1 MSKRIDLFE
10 SIYSNF
16 GEQVVEAVRAETFG
30 RDIGQNSWLTADEYD
45 RFISLLGLA
54 SGGRALEVASGSGGP
69 ALYLADR
76 TGCRVTGID
85 VSESGVATATR
96 RAADSGLAHQVDF
109 RLTDANARLPFDDDT
124 FDAVVCID
132 SMNHLPGRSGV
143 LREWR
148 RVLRAG
154 GRALFTDP
162 VLITGPVT
170 NDELAV
176 RSSVGL
182 FLFVPP
188 GVNERLIEE
197 SGLSL
202 IRQEDVTDNAAL
214 ISGRWHAARLS
225 RRDTLLSIEG
235 EERYEGLQQFFAV
248 VHSLTAERRLSRIVY
263 LIEKPESRV
272 DVKAKDEAGDASPR
286 TRRREVGNT
295 D

>member
-1 MSKRIDLFE
+1 VTKRIDLFE

-16 GEQVVEAVRAETFG
+16 TEQVVAAIRVETFG

-45 RFISLLGLA
+45 RFVSWLDLA
-54 SGGRALEVASGSGGP
+54 PESHALEVASGSGGP
-69 ALYLADR
+69 ALYLAGKA
-76 TGCRVTGID
+76 GCRVTGVD
-85 VSESGVATATR
+85 ASESGVAEAAR
-96 RAADSGLAHQVDF
+96 RAADSGLTHQVDF
-109 RLTDANARLPFDDDT
+109 KLADANARLPFEDEA

-132 SMNHLPGRSGV
+132 SMNHLPDRRGV

-154 GRALFTDP
+154 GRAVFTDP

-170 NDELAV
+170 SDELAV

-197 SGLSL
+197 SGLGL
-202 IRQEDVTDNAAL
+202 IRQEDVTGNAAL

-225 RRDTLLSIEG
+225 RRDALLGIEG
-235 EERYEGLQQFFAV
+235 EERYEGLQQFFAT
-248 VHSLTAERRLSRIVY
+248 VHSLTTERRLSRIVY
-263 LIEKPESRV
+263 LIEKPES
-272 DVKAKDEAGDASPR
+272 
-286 TRRREVGNT
+286 
-295 D
+295 

>member
-1 MSKRIDLFE
+1 MSKRVDLFE
-10 SIYSNF
+10 SIYGNF
-16 GEQVVEAVRAETFG
+16 GERVVEAIRKETFG

-45 RFISLLGLA
+45 RFIPRLGLA
-54 SGGRALEVASGSGGP
+54 PGAQVLEVASGSGGP
-69 ALYLADR
+69 ALYLAEK

-85 VSESGVATATR
+85 ASENGVATATR
-96 RAADSGLAHQVDF
+96 AAADAGKSGRVSF
-109 RLTDANARLPFDDDT
+109 RLADANAPLPFEDDT

-132 SMNHLPGRSGV
+132 SMNHLADRPGV

-182 FLFVPP
+182 FLFVPE
-188 GVNERLIEE
+188 GTNERLIEE

-202 IRQEDVTDNAAL
+202 FEREDVTGTAAL
-214 ISGRWHAARLS
+214 VSGRWHAARAS
-225 RRDTLLSIEG
+225 RREALLRIEG
-235 EERYEGLQQFFAV
+235 EGRFEGLQDFFAV
-248 VHSLTAERRLSRIVY
+248 VQRLTTERRLSRVAY
-263 LIEKPESRV
+263 LAEKR
-272 DVKAKDEAGDASPR
+272 DA
-286 TRRREVGNT
+286 
-295 D
+295 

>member
-10 SIYSNF
+10 SIYSHF
-16 GEQVVEAVRAETFG
+16 GEQVVAAVRAETFG

-45 RFISLLGLA
+45 RFISRLGLA
-54 SGGRALEVASGSGGP
+54 HDVKDLHVLEVASGSGGP
-69 ALYLADR
+69 ALYLADKA
-76 TGCRVTGID
+76 GCRVTGID
-85 VSESGVATATR
+85 ASESGVERATR
-96 RAADSGLAHQVDF
+96 RAADLSLSHQVNF
-109 RLTDANARLPFDDDT
+109 KLADANTRLPFEDDT

-132 SMNHLPGRSGV
+132 SMNHLPNRSGV
-143 LREWR
+143 LSEWR

-202 IRQEDVTDNAAL
+202 IQQEDATENAAL
-214 ISGRWHAARLS
+214 ISGRWHAARRS
-225 RRDTLLSIEG
+225 RRDALLRIEG

-248 VHSLTAERRLSRIVY
+248 VHSLTTEKRLSRIVY
-263 LIEKPESRV
+263 LVEKSES
-272 DVKAKDEAGDASPR
+272 
-286 TRRREVGNT
+286 
-295 D
+295 